1 MEITVQ
7 ELAEL
12 IKECNKSEK
21 TKTSTRSSNCNLCGT
36 MYDRIYR
43 RCWDNDKVV
52 FTLEKLDDG
61 RTALN
66 VFDKDERFVQSEV
79 ICYCPF
85 CGRKL

>member
-12 IKECNKSEK
+12 IRECSKSEK
-21 TKTSTRSSNCNLCGT
+21 TKISTCSSNCKFCGT
-36 MYDRIYR
+36 MHDRTYR
-43 RCWDNDKVV
+43 RIWNNNKVV
-52 FTLEKLDDG
+52 FTLENLDDG

-66 VFDKDERFVQSEV
+66 VFDENGRFVQSE
-79 ICYCPF
+79 IIYYCPF

>member
-12 IKECNKSEK
+12 IRECSKS
-21 TKTSTRSSNCNLCGT
+21 KTSTRSSNCKLCGT
-36 MYDRIYR
+36 MQHR

-52 FTLEKLDDG
+52 FTLEKLDDET
-61 RTALN
+61 TALD
-66 VFDKDERFVQSEV
+66 VFDKDERFVQSE
-79 ICYCPF
+79 IIYYCPF

>member
-12 IKECNKSEK
+12 IRECSKSEK
-21 TKTSTRSSNCNLCGT
+21 VQTSTRSSNCKLCGT
-36 MYDRIYR
+36 MSDRTYR

-66 VFDKDERFVQSEV
+66 VFDENGRFVQSE
-79 ICYCPF
+79 IIYYCPF

>member
-12 IKECNKSEK
+12 IRECSKSEK
-21 TKTSTRSSNCNLCGT
+21 TKTSTRSSNCRLCGT
-36 MYDRIYR
+36 MYDKTYR

-52 FTLEKLDDG
+52 FTLEELDNET
-61 RTALN
+61 TALN

-79 ICYCPF
+79 IFYCPF

>member
-12 IKECNKSEK
+12 IKECSKS
-21 TKTSTRSSNCNLCGT
+21 KTSTRSSNCKLCGT
-36 MYDRIYR
+36 MHDRTYR

-52 FTLEKLDDG
+52 FTLEELDDG

-66 VFDKDERFVQSEV
+66 VFDKDERFVQSE
-79 ICYCPF
+79 IIYYCPI

>member
-12 IKECNKSEK
+12 IRECSKS
-21 TKTSTRSSNCNLCGT
+21 KTSTRSSDCNLCGSVH
-36 MYDRIYR
+36 DRTYR
-43 RCWDNDKVV
+43 RCWDNNKVV

-66 VFDKDERFVQSEV
+66 VFDKDERFVQSE
-79 ICYCPF
+79 IIYYCPF

>member
-12 IKECNKSEK
+12 IRECGK
-21 TKTSTRSSNCNLCGT
+21 TKTSTRSSNCKLCDT
-36 MYDRIYR
+36 MSDRTYR

-52 FTLEKLDDG
+52 FTLEELDDG

-66 VFDKDERFVQSEV
+66 VFDKDERFVQSE
-79 ICYCPF
+79 IIYYCPI
-85 CGRKL
+85 CGREL

>member
-7 ELAEL
+7 ELVEL
-12 IKECNKSEK
+12 IRECEK

-36 MYDRIYR
+36 IYDRTYR

-52 FTLEKLDDG
+52 FTLEGLDDG

-66 VFDKDERFVQSEV
+66 VFDKDERFVQSE
-79 ICYCPF
+79 IIYYCPF

>member
-12 IKECNKSEK
+12 IKECGRSEK
-21 TKTSTRSSNCNLCGT
+21 SKTSTSSSNCNLCGSVH
-36 MYDRIYR
+36 DRTYR
-43 RCWDNDKVV
+43 RCWDNNKVV
-52 FTLEKLDDG
+52 FTLEELDDG

-66 VFDKDERFVQSEV
+66 VFDRDERFVQSE
-79 ICYCPF
+79 IIYYCPF

>member
-12 IKECNKSEK
+12 IRECSKS
-21 TKTSTRSSNCNLCGT
+21 KTSTRPSNCRLCGT
-36 MYDRIYR
+36 MYDKTYR

-52 FTLEKLDDG
+52 FTLEELDNET
-61 RTALN
+61 TALN
-66 VFDKDERFVQSEV
+66 VFDKDERFVQSE
-79 ICYCPF
+79 IIYYCPI

>member
-12 IKECNKSEK
+12 IRECSK

-36 MYDRIYR
+36 MHDRTYR

-79 ICYCPF
+79 IYYCPI

>member
-7 ELAEL
+7 ELVEL
-12 IKECNKSEK
+12 IRECEK

-36 MYDRIYR
+36 MYDRTYR

-52 FTLEKLDDG
+52 FTLEGLDDG